1 VVKKSKSDIFC
12 TLDVYLIASNKR
24 AWDKSI
30 DRQAVRDVDLLYA
43 RLSQNT
49 AKSRLT

>member
-12 TLDVYLIASNKR
+12 TPLDVYLIASNKR
-24 AWDKSI
+24 AWDKS
-30 DRQAVRDVDLLYA
+30 AYGKLLEMLIYA

>member
-1 VVKKSKSDIFC
+1 MVKKSKSDIFC

-24 AWDKSI
+24 AWDKS
-30 DRQAVRDVDLLYA
+30 AYGKLLEMLIYA